1 MKHFLAGISL
11 IALASPA
18 FAADA
23 IYLDAPVADVR
34 EPFSGHIEGYI
45 GGIRFDAGEFDDD
58 AWIFGGAARANYAFT
73 SHWNIQGDLFGEST
87 RFDDFNFDHI
97 GAGAH
102 LFWRD
107 PNSFALGVFG
117 SVTSIGSFIDLKEY
131 LIGPEGQVY
140 FGNLTLYGQAYY
152 GKLDSSDGFNADIW
166 GARGVARYFLH
177 DNFKLEGEVG
187 FRNYSEGGDDL
198 DVWTLAAQADYRFA
212 DSPFSVFGR
221 YQFDTFSDGPGA
233 DLDTH
238 KFLVG
243 FRGTFGAKTLM
254 EEDRYGATMDL
265 PSVTNIFLVGGGGN
279 GP

>member
-1 MKHFLAGISL
+1 MKQFLAGISL

-23 IYLDAPVADVR
+23 IYMDAPVADVR
-34 EPFSGHIEGYI
+34 EPFSGHIEGYV
-45 GGIRFDAGEFDDD
+45 GGVRFSFDGDSDD

-87 RFDDFNFDHI
+87 RFDDFNFDHL

-107 PNSFALGVFG
+107 PNRFALGVFG
-117 SVTSIGSFIDLKEY
+117 SVTSIGSFEDIKEY

-152 GKLDSSDGFNADIW
+152 GKLDSSFGFDADIW

-187 FRNYSEGGDDL
+187 FRNYSEDGFDFDN
-198 DVWTLAAQADYRFA
+198 WTFAAQADYRFA

-221 YQFDTFSDGPGA
+221 YQFDTYSFSDGPG
-233 DLDTH
+233 DLDSH

-243 FRGTFGAKTLM
+243 FRGTFGAKTLI

-265 PSVTNIFLVGGGGN
+265 PSSTGLFFGGF
-279 GP
+279 